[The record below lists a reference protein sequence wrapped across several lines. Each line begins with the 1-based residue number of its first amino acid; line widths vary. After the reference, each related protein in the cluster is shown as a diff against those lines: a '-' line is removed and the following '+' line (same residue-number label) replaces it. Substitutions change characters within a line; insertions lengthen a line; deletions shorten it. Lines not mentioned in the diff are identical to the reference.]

1 MKTTK
6 SSCRVVHPDSFCSI
20 EVSDTVAAIIVGGIA
35 IAVGAESSA
44 AGNSGFVYID
54 PTTTAEYLSF
64 DSAIGNVKEVAATL
78 EQMASTYQTSYQSG
92 DKVFGFTKKYHC
104 FKHQAWMMAKGFGF
118 AIEYP

>member
-6 SSCRVVHPDSFCSI
+6 SSCRSAHPDSFCSI
-20 EVSDTVAAIIVGGIA
+20 EVSDTVAATIVGGIA

-54 PTTTAEYLSF
+54 PTTKVEYLSF
-64 DSAIGNVKEVAATL
+64 DGAIGNVKEVAATL
-78 EQMASTYQTSYQSG
+78 EQIASADRGSCSIG
-92 DKVFGFTKKYHC
+92 DKVFGFNKHRY
-104 FKHQAWMMAKGFGF
+104 FKHPAWMMAKGFGF